1 MAVENM
7 GLKEP
12 VEPEKVQSFMELK
25 LWVSFLRKVD
35 SSEENLFPRPFK
47 FNFEMSYY
55 LYTLFL

>member
-25 LWVSFLRKVD
+25 LWVSFFRKVD
-35 SSEENLFPRPFK
+35 SSEENLFSRSFK
-47 FNFEMSYY
+47 FNFEVSFY
-55 LYTLFL
+55 LCTPFL